1 VQCIVPFSYGATFL
15 CAFSILLFFPAASL
29 PQTFVAGWLMWN
41 FPLQESH
48 SRAERQIR
56 HLTITNCFTGASC
69 NQSEMSFLR
78 DLCVLVAKKTSG
90 LVFFARQI

>member
-1 VQCIVPFSYGATFL
+1 VVPFLFIVTLIVADQQEPMAFL
-15 CAFSILLFFPAASL
+15 FAE
-29 PQTFVAGWLMWN
+29 
-41 FPLQESH
+41 PLIH
-48 SRAERQIR
+48 NRAERQIR
-56 HLTITNCFTGASC
+56 HLTITNYFTGASC